1 MATAIATAMATA
13 TAMAAQH
20 KEINFFNV
28 YKLTGSC
35 MVSGVYSNTF
45 IFTSTQDTKQLY
57 ENFASSSPMKKWKPE
72 KKINWFTSG
81 DVSKFIRDENISL
94 VFLFHLRCLPPLSP
108 PQNVP

>member
-57 ENFASSSPMKKWKPE
+57 ENFASSSPMKQVPRGY
-72 KKINWFTSG
+72 IRCDYFIVTYHIIG
-81 DVSKFIRDENISL
+81 YDVI
-94 VFLFHLRCLPPLSP
+94 
-108 PQNVP
+108 